1 MKKLILSLLAASTLV
16 FTSCSSDD
24 DGGSSGVSMTGT
36 WKLTAWN
43 SSIGYDINNDGTAS
57 TNLLDEFDCYNN
69 ETVVVSSNNTAVVN
83 STSYADITAEITAG
97 TTDEFTY
104 TVDCVQENDSFPV
117 TWSVSGNTI
126 TFDEGTATEVNG
138 TISGNTISVVVP
150 EGFVVY
156 SSDFSEILVSQDL
169 TFVYTKQ

>member
-1 MKKLILSLLAASTLV
+1 MKKMILGLMAVGALA

-24 DGGSSGVSMTGT
+24 DNNSSVSLVGT

-43 SSIGYDINNDGTAS
+43 STTGYDINNDGTAN
-57 TNLLDEFDCYNN
+57 TNLLEEFNCYNN
-69 ETVVVSSNNTAVVN
+69 ETVVFSSNNTAVAN

-104 TVDCVQENDSFPV
+104 TVDCIDEIDSVPL
-117 TWSVSGNTI
+117 TWSLAGNTI
-126 TFDEGTATEVNG
+126 TFDEGSSDEIVG
-138 TISGNTISVVVP
+138 TLNGNTFSIVVP
-150 EGFVVY
+150 EGLVVY
-156 SSDFSEILVSQDL
+156 NDDFSEIVVNQDL